1 MRASNV
7 SAWRQSHAS
16 VRPPIRAQARAW
28 FLVSTVAFAGA
39 CASLQGLLQ
48 PPRISAAQD
57 SRAHLRLLG
66 PSAQR
71 PLGGANVRLWARVEN
86 PNAFGLTL
94 TSLGGNLFLEGTRAG
109 EVSLPLGL
117 PLTAAQD
124 TVIPLD
130 IAISF
135 ADLPGLA
142 DAARRILLE
151 QRVDYRLDGTFSVDA
166 GPLGAPTFGPSTLL
180 RGEVDV
186 LR

>member
-1 MRASNV
+1 M
-7 SAWRQSHAS
+7 
-16 VRPPIRAQARAW
+16 RPPLPRIRAAA
-28 FLVSTVAFAGA
+28 TVATLALIGA

-48 PPRISAAQD
+48 PPRISAAENANAQ
-57 SRAHLRLLG
+57 LRLLG

-71 PLGGANVRLWARVEN
+71 PLGGASIRLWARVEN

-94 TSLGGNLFLEGTRAG
+94 SSLAGNLFLEGTRAG
-109 EVSLPLGL
+109 EVTLPLGL
-117 PLTAAQD
+117 PLTASED

-142 DAARRILLE
+142 DAARRILTE
-151 QRVDYRLDGTFSVDA
+151 QRVGYRLEGTFAVDA